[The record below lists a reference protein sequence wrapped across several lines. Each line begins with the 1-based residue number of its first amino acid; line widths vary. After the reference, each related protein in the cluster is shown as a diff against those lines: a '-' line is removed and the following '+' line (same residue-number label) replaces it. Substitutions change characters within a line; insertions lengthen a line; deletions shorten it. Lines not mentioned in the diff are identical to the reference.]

1 MKKRIIFAA
10 MLGIMGFFAG
20 FTVNGAEDAAA
31 TPAAPVVVPSQYVAL
46 AKLLAESKGDAAKSV
61 EIARKAVESVVGK
74 GKTYEE
80 KRVLLGEI
88 ATTLLATVKDWS
100 EADRVAIAKAI
111 AEAALALAPEGAEQ
125 IGFVKE
131 AFASMSFASLDTV
144 PLIGA
149 LDVLPEALQA
159 EAKDAVL
166 EPMSVLG
173 GTIAWG
179 YRDLY
184 NAVRDALGADPDE
197 ERPGDVFLVA
207 VSTTTTTTTSTSTTT
222 TTRPGTGLARFV
234 GTDAVPEP
242 PVVTTTRPHKPVVP
256 TTKPSPTPVG
266 LR

>member
-1 MKKRIIFAA
+1 MKKRIMLAA

-20 FTVNGAEDAAA
+20 FTVNGAEDASAA
-31 TPAAPVVVPSQYVAL
+31 PAAPVVVPSQYVAL
-46 AKLLAESKGDAAKSV
+46 AKLLAESKGD
-61 EIARKAVESVVGK
+61 IAKAVEITKKAVDSVVSK

-100 EADRVAIAKAI
+100 EADRVAVAKAI
-111 AEAALALAPEGAEQ
+111 AEASLALAPDGAER
-125 IGFVKE
+125 IGYVQE
-131 AFASMSFASLDTV
+131 VFASMAFASLDTV
-144 PLIGA
+144 PLISA

-159 EAKDAVL
+159 DAKDAIL
-166 EPMSVLG
+166 EPMTVLG
-173 GTIAWG
+173 GTTAWQN
-179 YRDLY
+179 RDLY

-207 VSTTTTTTTSTSTTT
+207 VSTTTTTTSTSTTT